1 MASSASEAWAKGL
14 QASGRSNPSAMRQ
27 RPQER
32 TQGALEGVSLAWVRL
47 ECRRGPEEGRS

>member
-14 QASGRSNPSAMRQ
+14 QASGRSNPSAMRR